1 MNIGER
7 IRGLREKQEMTQTEL
22 AEKIG
27 STKQTVYKYEN
38 GVVTNI
44 PYDKLIL
51 LAKALGTTP
60 SSLMGWDKIEEAI
73 NEEFTR
79 LDNLT
84 KQYILLFEM
93 NGYKIDIGDEQVK
106 ITDKQKTART
116 VTKKDFMSMIQYCY
130 IDIEN
135 NMNKLLRSYETIS

>member
-60 SSLMGWDKIEEAI
+60 SSLMG
-73 NEEFTR
+73 
-79 LDNLT
+79 
-84 KQYILLFEM
+84 
-93 NGYKIDIGDEQVK
+93 
-106 ITDKQKTART
+106 
-116 VTKKDFMSMIQYCY
+116 
-130 IDIEN
+130 
-135 NMNKLLRSYETIS
+135 

>member
-60 SSLMGWDKIEEAI
+60 SSLMGWDKIEE
-73 NEEFTR
+73 
-79 LDNLT
+79 LLT
-84 KQYILLFEM
+84 KNLH
-93 NGYKIDIGDEQVK
+93 
-106 ITDKQKTART
+106 A
-116 VTKKDFMSMIQYCY
+116 
-130 IDIEN
+130 
-135 NMNKLLRSYETIS
+135 

>member
-60 SSLMGWDKIEEAI
+60 SSLMGWEKESDKSKLSVRDERDIKNDLESLKEKLSNKELGPAAFDGEDI
-73 NEEFTR
+73 PDDDVDLFLGQVELMLRR
-79 LDNLT
+79 L
-84 KQYILLFEM
+84 
-93 NGYKIDIGDEQVK
+93 KIK
-106 ITDKQKTART
+106 
-116 VTKKDFMSMIQYCY
+116 
-130 IDIEN
+130 
-135 NMNKLLRSYETIS
+135 NKEKYNPNKNKE